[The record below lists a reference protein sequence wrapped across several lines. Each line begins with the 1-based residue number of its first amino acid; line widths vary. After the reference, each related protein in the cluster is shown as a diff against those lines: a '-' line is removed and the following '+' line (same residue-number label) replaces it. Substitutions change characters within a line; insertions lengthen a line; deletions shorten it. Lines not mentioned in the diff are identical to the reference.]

1 MDQQPFLGDLKKRLY
16 EKDGLV
22 ENRSGEEFK
31 PIERKRADV
40 TFGLQKKKSFFAR
53 NAKFFIISFFIA
65 AVGGA
70 FLYLGLSSFSE
81 QKIVFTIDGQQE
93 ITGGDVLSWR
103 VQIANQNRV
112 ALQGVKLIFSYP
124 EGSRPMDDTHAIGL
138 RSEVSLDTINPGQ
151 TLDRIF
157 KARVLGQENEIKT
170 IRATIFYQLQ
180 GISRV
185 LQNDSALQIKVASS
199 PIVLDINAPRAIAN
213 NTVGDWTITYKNTS
227 DFDFPQVR
235 LRMKYPKDF
244 TFVSSRPSP
253 SYASN
258 EWGPIFFKAGQEI
271 TIHIQGKIQGNPN
284 DQETMEGFVEFLEEG
299 KDPLPLAHKIAS
311 SVISLSPLTSNILVN
326 GSASAIGHK
335 GDMLNVVISYENDFT
350 SPIEDV
356 FIEARITGDAADL
369 DSLDR
374 GAGQLDAKKNT
385 IRWDKTNMP
394 SLGNLSLGEK
404 GEVSF
409 NFKVKNAL
417 PIKTFADKNFTI
429 QISSR
434 ISSDS
439 PPLPFSTQDLAKE
452 TDAVILVGSNAIL
465 KSEGTFY
472 GEPFNNSGLPPKV
485 GQTTTYAIFWR
496 IINPANDIQDVVIE
510 ASLPSQSS
518 FRGVKKIN
526 FGQEGFSYDQEK
538 KIISWHLAK
547 IPGTTGVALPTY
559 EAAFQ
564 VEVVPTQDQV
574 GKTFDILGKSSLTA
588 KDAFTKE
595 DISSSSPA
603 VRSTLDGQMNPG
615 LTIVTR

>member
-1 MDQQPFLGDLKKRLY
+1 MDQQPTVEDLKRRLY
-16 EKDGLV
+16 EREVSVKERPIAEL
-22 ENRSGEEFK
+22 K
-31 PIERKRADV
+31 PIEQKDAD
-40 TFGLQKKKSFFAR
+40 FALGSPKKKSFFAR

-65 AVGGA
+65 LAGAA

-81 QKIVFTIDGQQE
+81 EKVVFAIEGSQE
-93 ITGGDVLSWR
+93 VAGGNIASWR
-103 VQIANQNRV
+103 VTITNLNRV
-112 ALQGVKLIFSYP
+112 ALEGVKLVFTYP
-124 EGSRPMDDTHAIGL
+124 EGSRPMEDTHATGL
-138 RSEVSLDTINPGQ
+138 RSEVSLDSINQGQ
-151 TLDRIF
+151 SLTRIF
-157 KARVLGQENEIKT
+157 KARVLGQENEVKT
-170 IRATIFYQLQ
+170 IRATIFYKLQ
-180 GISRV
+180 GISRD
-185 LQNDSALQIKVASS
+185 LQKDAAFQMKVASS

-213 NTVGDWTITYKNTS
+213 NTVGAWTITYKNTS

-235 LRMKYPKDF
+235 LRMQYPKDF

-271 TIHIQGKIQGNPN
+271 TIVLQGKIQGNPN
-284 DQETMEGFVEFLEEG
+284 SQETMEGFVELLEEG
-299 KDPLPLAHKIAS
+299 KDPLLLSHKIAS
-311 SVISLSPLTSNILVN
+311 SVISLSPLANSILVN
-326 GSASAIGHK
+326 GSASAIAHK

-356 FIEARITGDAADL
+356 FIEARITGDVADL

-374 GAGQLDAKKNT
+374 GAGQIDAKKNT

-452 TDAVILVGSNAIL
+452 TAAVILVGSNAIL

-485 GQTTTYAIFWR
+485 GQTTTYTIFWR
-496 IINPANDIQDVVIE
+496 IINPANDIQDVNIA
-510 ASLPSQSS
+510 ASLPSQAS

-526 FGQEGFSYDQEK
+526 FGQEGFSYDQANK
-538 KIISWHLAK
+538 VISWRLAK
-547 IPGTTGVALPTY
+547 VPGTTGVALPTY

-564 VEVVPTQDQV
+564 IEVVPTQDQV
-574 GKTFDILGKSSLTA
+574 GKSFDILGKSSLSA
-588 KDAFTKE
+588 KDSFTQE

-603 VRSTLDGQMNPG
+603 VRSTLDGQLNPG
-615 LTIVTR
+615 LTIVTK